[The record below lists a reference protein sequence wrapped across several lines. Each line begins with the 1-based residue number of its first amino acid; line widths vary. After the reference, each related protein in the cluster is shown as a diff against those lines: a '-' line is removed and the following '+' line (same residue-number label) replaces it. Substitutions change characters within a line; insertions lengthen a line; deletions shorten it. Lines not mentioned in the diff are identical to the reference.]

1 MKKRAVSLIIC
12 MAMVGTIM
20 ACGNNAAPLEVVD
33 EAPQAI
39 SVVEESTENEET
51 DMSVSEGNSDAP
63 AGEEEKE
70 TVTTGGYPWINSDIK
85 ENVTPDMEVSPK
97 DDFHLYVN
105 KGWLLE
111 NDIPDGYT
119 IWSHY
124 HERETEIKKQC
135 MELLKDETI
144 EGHDAEV
151 VRTYNNLLLDWNA
164 RNEAGYTDIKE
175 GYEKIL
181 EASSVEDISGLITDK
196 DTAFEYYNFMA
207 YAVRS
212 GLNDPSKY
220 LLCVDTPTLILKDS
234 AEYFNRTEIGDIYYN
249 SGKELFSFMSGK
261 LGMSSEDAVKYFDAA
276 IELEGK
282 LSGSIYTTME
292 KKGEG
297 YLDKVNNEMSF
308 EELAALSVKLPIA
321 TIIEAVGYKYDGI
334 YLVTTPD
341 YFKTLDEVYTDDNLD
356 GIKGILLFNYFSK
369 YAKYLDKETYDK
381 TNELNAKYLG
391 TSGTLSD
398 KENAYNIVTDLLP
411 VSMQKVYIAKYGSEE
426 DKKRMEDLCQQV
438 IDTYRELLNE
448 NSWASDEVK
457 KKAIEKLD
465 KIAIHAAYP
474 DKFRDTSDIDIS
486 DCSLIEATRRI
497 WMAETKH
504 DMSCLGQNLDKDMWA
519 EGFNILTCNAG
530 YDPSANTINMIIGM
544 MGEPFYSSDMD
555 VEEMYASIGAFWVGH
570 EVSHAFDNY
579 GSQFDAEGK
588 YKDWWT
594 EDDKAEF
601 MRRVKKLDDYLD
613 SIVVFG
619 DYNCIGTNIDTE
631 MVADITGLQ
640 CALRM
645 ASKVDGFN
653 YDKFFTKYAQINANL
668 AIYSS
673 ELTNL
678 LQDEHPR
685 DYLRTNVPVQQF
697 DEFYET
703 YDVRE
708 GDNMYLAPEDRLL
721 IW

>member
-1 MKKRAVSLIIC
+1 MKKRVVSIIC
-12 MAMVGTIM
+12 MAMLETIM

-124 HERETEIKKQC
+124 HEREIEIKKQC

-234 AEYFNRTEIGDIYYN
+234 AEYSNRTEIGDIYYN

-297 YLDKVNNEMSF
+297 
-308 EELAALSVKLPIA
+308 
-321 TIIEAVGYKYDGI
+321 
-334 YLVTTPD
+334 
-341 YFKTLDEVYTDDNLD
+341 
-356 GIKGILLFNYFSK
+356 
-369 YAKYLDKETYDK
+369 
-381 TNELNAKYLG
+381 
-391 TSGTLSD
+391 
-398 KENAYNIVTDLLP
+398 
-411 VSMQKVYIAKYGSEE
+411 
-426 DKKRMEDLCQQV
+426 
-438 IDTYRELLNE
+438 
-448 NSWASDEVK
+448 
-457 KKAIEKLD
+457 
-465 KIAIHAAYP
+465 
-474 DKFRDTSDIDIS
+474 
-486 DCSLIEATRRI
+486 
-497 WMAETKH
+497 
-504 DMSCLGQNLDKDMWA
+504 
-519 EGFNILTCNAG
+519 
-530 YDPSANTINMIIGM
+530 
-544 MGEPFYSSDMD
+544 
-555 VEEMYASIGAFWVGH
+555 
-570 EVSHAFDNY
+570 
-579 GSQFDAEGK
+579 
-588 YKDWWT
+588 
-594 EDDKAEF
+594 
-601 MRRVKKLDDYLD
+601 
-613 SIVVFG
+613 
-619 DYNCIGTNIDTE
+619 
-631 MVADITGLQ
+631 
-640 CALRM
+640 
-645 ASKVDGFN
+645 
-653 YDKFFTKYAQINANL
+653 
-668 AIYSS
+668 
-673 ELTNL
+673 
-678 LQDEHPR
+678 
-685 DYLRTNVPVQQF
+685 
-697 DEFYET
+697 
-703 YDVRE
+703 
-708 GDNMYLAPEDRLL
+708 
-721 IW
+721 